1 MPGISTQ
8 GDLHTPQYEVLNNG
22 TFLTVID
29 SRRQALFTIQ
39 HPFRH
44 AVQYTRTGN
53 QLFLTTECCCTQLW
67 SAPDE
72 AEAQRVL
79 DTLLRGLMNMLR
91 FRRACLMVLMTFI
104 GTCAVVWFSELIQT
118 ASPVLSLM
126 LPVTLLIVALLSL
139 SVLTVI
145 RHSGHKQKAKRANTL
160 TPDE

>member
-1 MPGISTQ
+1 MPGISMQ
-8 GDLHTPQYEVLNNG
+8 EGLHTPQYEVLNNG

-53 QLFLTTECCCTQLW
+53 QLFLTTKCCCTRLW

-72 AEAQRVL
+72 AEAQQVL
-79 DTLLRGLMNMLR
+79 DTLLQGLMDMIR
-91 FRRACLMVLMTFI
+91 FRRACLLILLTTI
-104 GTCAVVWFSELIQT
+104 ATCIVVW
-118 ASPVLSLM
+118 LSDLVQ
-126 LPVTLLIVALLSL
+126 LPHPLLSL
-139 SVLTVI
+139 LFPALLLVFAIPVLFGI
-145 RHSGHKQKAKRANTL
+145 RHAEHKQKAKRENTL